1 MAMTLTQTP
10 ITEFYTLLHSKGLVA
25 LPGLGVWYFTG
36 GDQEI
41 IGYSVKTKL
50 SNSIYHKI
58 SDAIAEGGDF
68 SLHVMPNGVMHIA
81 ICKKNEDFEFMAR
94 IEWEPS
100 WNQLITSLI
109 KIQKSFRSML
119 CTANRRCKLFSFIA
133 IFRESDRVKKLPQE
147 IFKKIVFF
155 YIESEFPTTNFPK
168 SQKPNLKRIETSSF
182 KETRRLYESENYEVH
197 YASDG
202 GDSSTGDA
210 INLDFSYL
218 SAFL

>member
-1 MAMTLTQTP
+1 MAMTQNP
-10 ITEFYTLLHSKGLVA
+10 ITEFYTILHSKGLVA

-36 GDQEI
+36 GDDKI

-58 SDAIAEGGDF
+58 SDVIAEGGDF
-68 SLHVMPNGVMHIA
+68 SLHVMPNDVMHIA
-81 ICKKNEDFEFMAR
+81 ICKKNEDFEFMTM
-94 IEWEPS
+94 IEWELS

-119 CTANRRCKLFSFIA
+119 FTANRRCKLFSFIA
-133 IFRESDRVKKLPQE
+133 IFRESDRVKKLPLE

-168 SQKPNLKRIETSSF
+168 SRKPNLKRMETSSF
-182 KETRRLYESENYEVH
+182 KETRRVYESENYEVH

-202 GDSSTGDA
+202 GDSLTGDA
-210 INLDFSYL
+210 SNIDFSYL

>member
-1 MAMTLTQTP
+1 MAMTQNP
-10 ITEFYTLLHSKGLVA
+10 ITEFYTILHSKGLVA
-25 LPGLGVWYFTG
+25 LPGLCVWYFTG
-36 GDQEI
+36 GDDKI

-58 SDAIAEGGDF
+58 SDVIAEGGDF
-68 SLHVMPNGVMHIA
+68 SLHVMPNDVMHIA
-81 ICKKNEDFEFMAR
+81 ICKKNEDFEFMTM
-94 IEWEPS
+94 IEWELS

-119 CTANRRCKLFSFIA
+119 FTANRRCKLFSFIA
-133 IFRESDRVKKLPQE
+133 IFRESDRVKKLPLE

-168 SQKPNLKRIETSSF
+168 SRKPNLKRIETSSF
-182 KETRRLYESENYEVH
+182 KETRRVYESENYEVH

-202 GDSSTGDA
+202 GDSLTGDA
-210 INLDFSYL
+210 SNIDFSYL

>member
-1 MAMTLTQTP
+1 MAMTQNP
-10 ITEFYTLLHSKGLVA
+10 ITEFYTILHSKGLVA

-36 GDQEI
+36 GDDEI

-58 SDAIAEGGDF
+58 SDVIAEGGDF
-68 SLHVMPNGVMHIA
+68 SLHVMPNDVMHIA
-81 ICKKNEDFEFMAR
+81 ICKKNEDFEFMTM
-94 IEWEPS
+94 IEWELS

-119 CTANRRCKLFSFIA
+119 FTANRRCKLFSFIA
-133 IFRESDRVKKLPQE
+133 IFRESDRVKKLPLE

-168 SQKPNLKRIETSSF
+168 SRKPNLKRIETSSF
-182 KETRRLYESENYEVH
+182 KETRRVYESENYEVH

-202 GDSSTGDA
+202 GDSLTGDA
-210 INLDFSYL
+210 SNIDFSYL

>member
-1 MAMTLTQTP
+1 MAMTQNP
-10 ITEFYTLLHSKGLVA
+10 ITEFYTILHSKGLVA

-36 GDQEI
+36 GDDEI

-58 SDAIAEGGDF
+58 SDVIAEGGDF
-68 SLHVMPNGVMHIA
+68 SLHVMPNDVMHIA
-81 ICKKNEDFEFMAR
+81 ICKKNEDFEFMTM
-94 IEWEPS
+94 IEWELS

-119 CTANRRCKLFSFIA
+119 FTANRRCKLFSFIA
-133 IFRESDRVKKLPQE
+133 IFRESDRVKKLPLE

-168 SQKPNLKRIETSSF
+168 SRKPNLKRIETSSF
-182 KETRRLYESENYEVH
+182 KETRRVYESENYDVH

-210 INLDFSYL
+210 SNIDFSYL